1 MKALRDQRVLVTG
14 GTSAIGRAIVERL
27 GAEGCWVVFTG
38 RDAERGAALA
48 EATDTTFIEADVR
61 EPNAVELA
69 IRKAAE
75 VFDGLE
81 GLVLGAGVLH
91 EARISETTDEAWD
104 AVMETNLVAPFRF
117 ARASMPLLRAGKGGA
132 IVAIASG
139 TALWTEMELGA
150 YSVSKRALL
159 WLSQML
165 AVEGAPQGVRVNAVC
180 PGDVGAGMSAFVNG
194 RGPRDHGSAMLPPAG
209 RIGDPADVAGAVAFF
224 LSADA
229 GFCNGTSLTV
239 DGGMR
244 AALRASKVAG

>member
-1 MKALRDQRVLVTG
+1 MTALRDQRVLVTG
-14 GTSAIGRAIVERL
+14 GTSAIGRAVVERL
-27 GAEGCWVVFTG
+27 TADGAWVVFTG

-48 EATDTTFIEADVR
+48 AATDSTFIQADVR
-61 EPNAVELA
+61 EPNAVEVA
-69 IRKAAE
+69 VRKAAE
-75 VFDGLE
+75 VLDGLE
-81 GLVLGAGVLH
+81 SLVLGAGVLH
-91 EARISETTDEAWD
+91 EARIAETTDAAWD

-117 ARASMPLLRAGKGGA
+117 ARACMPLLRAGDGGA

-159 WLSQML
+159 WLAQML
-165 AVEGAPQGVRVNAVC
+165 AVEGAPQNVRVNAVC

-194 RGPRDHGSAMLPPAG
+194 RGPRDHGAALLPPAG
-209 RIGDPADVAGAVAFF
+209 RIGEPADVAGAVAFF
-224 LSADA
+224 LSPDA
-229 GFCNGTSLTV
+229 AFCNGTSLVV